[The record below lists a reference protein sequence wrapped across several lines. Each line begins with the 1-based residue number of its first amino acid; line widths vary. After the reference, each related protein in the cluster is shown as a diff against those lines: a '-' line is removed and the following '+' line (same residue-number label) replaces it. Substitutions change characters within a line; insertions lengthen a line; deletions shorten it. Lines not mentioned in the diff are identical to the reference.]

1 MSIPNLL
8 LYRLPPEFHERLEN
22 WGDVMRGRVGY
33 GVSPTY
39 EVCLMLARNAGK
51 LPRGEEPEKKPEKE
65 LNEDDADL
73 IEAAWRNSV
82 YRMLHQH
89 REILRAHY
97 VQRAY
102 WKATCRAQGIR
113 LREYDDVLVRA
124 VGNFE
129 DFVARQIVVV
139 HNQHQD
145 NLTTV

>member
-1 MSIPNLL
+1 MSIPKLL
-8 LYRLPPEFHERLEN
+8 LYRLPADFHERLCN
-22 WGDVMRGRVGY
+22 WGEVMRSRGGY

-39 EVCLMLARNAGK
+39 EICRMLAKQAGK
-51 LPRGEEPEKKPEKE
+51 LPRGEEPEKE
-65 LNEDDADL
+65 LDEADAGF

-89 REILRAHY
+89 RELLRAHY

-113 LREYDDVLVRA
+113 LREYDDTLVRA

-129 DFVARQIVVV
+129 DFVARYAGVV
-139 HNQHQD
+139 HNRRQD

>member
-1 MSIPNLL
+1 MSISKLL
-8 LYRLPPEFHERLEN
+8 LYRLPAEFHERLEN
-22 WGDVMRGRVGY
+22 WGDVMRSRGGY

-39 EVCLMLARNAGK
+39 EICRMLAKQAGK
-51 LPRGEEPEKKPEKE
+51 LPRGEEPEKE
-65 LNEDDADL
+65 LDEADAGF

-89 REILRAHY
+89 RELLRAHY

-113 LREYDDVLVRA
+113 LREYDDILVRA

-129 DFVARQIVVV
+129 DFVARYGAVV
-139 HNQHQD
+139 HNRRQD